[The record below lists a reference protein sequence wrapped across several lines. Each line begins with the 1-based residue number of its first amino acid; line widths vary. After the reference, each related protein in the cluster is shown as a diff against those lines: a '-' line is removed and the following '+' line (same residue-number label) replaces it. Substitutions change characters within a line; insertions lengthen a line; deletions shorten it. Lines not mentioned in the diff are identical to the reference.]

1 MYTLFA
7 KAFFVSYLCTV
18 KRDEALLIRVR
29 RVSYLI
35 YYIGV
40 LIPPKKTSLLA
51 NWSTFV
57 NLKKTTNHKKRF
69 TTMILFKATVRK
81 NFKTGEK
88 LFYPMLVEP
97 SVVSFEEL
105 LNSVQEICSLTL
117 ADVTAIVKS
126 FQEVVL
132 EMLSEGYSVHVDNLG
147 SFRPTLKATSV
158 ENKDD
163 VSADL
168 IKQVHCV
175 FTPSVRLKEAIKMNN
190 LEFKKLR

>member
-1 MYTLFA
+1 
-7 KAFFVSYLCTV
+7 
-18 KRDEALLIRVR
+18 
-29 RVSYLI
+29 
-35 YYIGV
+35 
-40 LIPPKKTSLLA
+40 
-51 NWSTFV
+51 
-57 NLKKTTNHKKRF
+57 
-69 TTMILFKATVRK
+69 MILFKATVRK

-175 FTPSVRLKEAIKMNN
+175 FTPSVRLRLCLLKCASVQMCEWSPSVARFIQSFSHLYIKGW
-190 LEFKKLR
+190 F

>member
-7 KAFFVSYLCTV
+7 KAFFVPYLCTV

-40 LIPPKKTSLLA
+40 LITP
-51 NWSTFV
+51 
-57 NLKKTTNHKKRF
+57 KKTTNHKKRF

-97 SVVSFEEL
+97 SVVTFEEL

>member
-1 MYTLFA
+1 
-7 KAFFVSYLCTV
+7 
-18 KRDEALLIRVR
+18 
-29 RVSYLI
+29 
-35 YYIGV
+35 
-40 LIPPKKTSLLA
+40 
-51 NWSTFV
+51 
-57 NLKKTTNHKKRF
+57 
-69 TTMILFKATVRK
+69 MILFKATVRK

-97 SVVSFEEL
+97 SVVTFEEL
-105 LNSVQEICSLTL
+105 LNGVQEICSLTL

-132 EMLSEGYSVHVDNLG
+132 ELLSEGYSVHVENLG

>member
-1 MYTLFA
+1 
-7 KAFFVSYLCTV
+7 
-18 KRDEALLIRVR
+18 
-29 RVSYLI
+29 
-35 YYIGV
+35 
-40 LIPPKKTSLLA
+40 
-51 NWSTFV
+51 
-57 NLKKTTNHKKRF
+57 
-69 TTMILFKATVRK
+69 MILFKATVRK

-132 EMLSEGYSVHVDNLG
+132 ELLSEGYSVHVDNLG

-163 VSADL
+163 VTADL

>member
-40 LIPPKKTSLLA
+40 LITPKTSLLA
-51 NWSTFV
+51 NWSTLV
-57 NLKKTTNHKKRF
+57 LKKTTNHKKRF

-132 EMLSEGYSVHVDNLG
+132 ELLSEGYSVHVDNLG